1 MESSFVQALSGGVL
15 IGVAASLLLLGS
27 GRIAGISGIVA
38 NLARGDAGPQR
49 WRLLFL
55 AGLIAAPLLWPAI
68 AGRPVAG
75 SLDHLSLPLI
85 VVAGVLVGFGTRR
98 ANGCT
103 SGHGVCGLGN
113 LSQRSLVAVATFM
126 GVAAVTVF
134 VVRHVIG
141 G

>member
-1 MESSFVQALSGGVL
+1 MESILLQALAGGVL
-15 IGVAASLLLLGS
+15 IGIAASVLLLGS
-27 GRIAGISGIVA
+27 GQIAGISGIVA
-38 NLARGDAGPQR
+38 NVVRGDAGPRQ
-49 WRLLFL
+49 WRTLFL
-55 AGLIAAPLLWPAI
+55 AGLIAAPLLWRAI
-68 AGRPVAG
+68 AGPAPG
-75 SLDHLSLPLI
+75 SLDLSLPLI
-85 VVAGVLVGFGTRR
+85 IGAGLLVGFGTRR

-113 LSQRSLVAVATFM
+113 LSVRSLVAVVTFM